1 MVNRKTLDPRQSPRA
16 AFGQRLRAL
25 RDERGWTQDE
35 LAAQIGCTGSH
46 ISAVET
52 GRRPPT
58 QHFAAIAD
66 RVLGTGD
73 RLERQSRG
81 VRHTA
86 LLEGFEEYVRCEAR
100 AEEVRLFEVGLIPG
114 PLQTQEYAAA
124 IESGHVRRGA
134 ITAEQAEE
142 RVHVLIARQEALAR
156 VLSPMVSVVLDE
168 SCIRRVV
175 GGTDVMGRQ
184 LDRLVQFANQP
195 NTSLQIAP
203 YSMGERRPFNRS
215 VNLLTQADR
224 SVCAYVESQTQGYL
238 DREITSVIPLVR
250 AYHQLQT
257 EALSQ
262 AESVS
267 LIDQVRKGIS

>member
-1 MVNRKTLDPRQSPRA
+1 MVNRKTLDPKQSPRA

-25 RDERGWTQDE
+25 RDEHGWTQDE
-35 LAAQIGCTGSH
+35 LADRIGCTGSH

-58 QHFAAIAD
+58 QRFASIAD

-73 RLERQSRG
+73 RLERQSRS
-81 VRHTA
+81 VRRTA
-86 LLEGFEEYVRCEAR
+86 LLEGFEEYVRYEAR

-114 PLQTQEYAAA
+114 PLQTREYAAA

-134 ITAEQAEE
+134 ITTEQAEE
-142 RVHVLIARQEALAR
+142 RVHILLSRQEALAR
-156 VLSPMVSVVLDE
+156 DLSPLVFVVLDE

-184 LDRLVQFANQP
+184 LARLIEFAEQP
-195 NTSLQIAP
+195 NTALQIAP

-215 VNLLTQADR
+215 VNLLTLTDR
-224 SVCAYVESQTQGYL
+224 SVCGYVESQTQGYL
-238 DREITSVIPLVR
+238 DREITSVMPLMR

-257 EALSQ
+257 EASSQ
-262 AESVS
+262 AESVF